1 MAGPMT
7 SQTASNRPEALG
19 AVATVV
25 VAQSAERLGACLSAV
40 GRQVY
45 VPSQVFVV
53 GGDQAVRAVA
63 DEHRALWRSNPRAAL
78 DALDPETVFVWLLR
92 DRARP
97 RPDALEALVQDGAR
111 VEASVAGSKVLD
123 AADPGVLVSVGY
135 ATDVFDAPYSGL
147 QAAELDQQQYDVIR
161 DVAAVS
167 AASMLVRFDLLR
179 GLGGFDRTMGP
190 IAGSIDLCQRARL
203 RGGRVVAVPSSE
215 VLYEGRDVAANW
227 QERAGELRAMIKVY
241 SPITLL
247 WAVPLAFLSGLAES
261 VVGPFLG
268 RWPLFGFLAGWLRA
282 LVGLPSTLLARWRT
296 RRFRVV
302 GDEELFRYQTGGSA
316 RLKGMYD
323 QGLER
328 WRARFPEG
336 ALSGF
341 SGAMEASRERLR
353 RPAVVVGL
361 GVIAFAL
368 VATRSI
374 WLGSLPVV
382 GFSLPPPESATATL
396 SAYAGGWN
404 PAGLGSPEVL
414 RPEVA
419 VTALLQAVLLGKAGL
434 AVAVLTVAAFLGGV
448 FGTARLLRVWGIGS
462 VAGYL
467 AGTVLM
473 AGPAAWAIAGDGSW
487 ATVVALGGVPWAVGG
502 ALAPWRGSAARR
514 VGRLAGLAL
523 ATGWTGAFAPA
534 VLLVPAAVVL
544 LWALVGRG
552 RRWPGVPLALA
563 GAALAVPLLMPWV
576 LYADPGALFTSAPP
590 AFWEPGWVMAAAAAA
605 LLFALVG
612 GDRTVAAV
620 AGWGGLLVAAGS
632 LVARSGELGVGREAG
647 QAGLVAAS
655 LGLAAVAGAALEAGA
670 RRREVGGLRGVAGVL
685 AVLAALALVGS
696 TAVLALPGRAGLPED
711 RYTGLLAF
719 ATAGE
724 GPAARVLLFGPHEDL
739 PGTSRDLEGLGYRLI
754 TPPHARSW
762 DAYLNEPRLGD
773 EALQAVLED
782 VLEGDV
788 RRAGERLAAFGVGW
802 VAFTEESPL
811 EAIFEAQLDMVPL
824 RGLEIPTFR
833 NEVAAAVALGP
844 GGVAWEPAGTGFRRP
859 EAVGGDS
866 VYLASNADYR
876 WGPGEWSQ
884 ADWANRVE
892 TAGAE
897 IRFAVNPARRYLAVG
912 SAAWLGGLVVLLG
925 VGRWGRRVKR

>member
-1 MAGPMT
+1 MAAPMT
-7 SQTASNRPEALG
+7 SQTASNRPEPLG

-25 VAQSAERLGACLSAV
+25 VAESAERLRACLSAV

-63 DEHRALWRSNPRAAL
+63 AEHQALWRPHLRAAM
-78 DALDPETVFVWLLR
+78 DAFGPEAVFVWLLR

-97 RPDALEALVQDGAR
+97 RPDALEALVRDGAR
-111 VEASVAGSKVLD
+111 VDASVAGSKMLD
-123 AADPGVLVSVGY
+123 AADPSILVSVGY

-147 QAAELDQQQYDVIR
+147 QAGELDQQQFDVIR

-167 AASMLVRFDLLR
+167 AASMLVRLDLLR
-179 GLGGFDRTMGP
+179 GLGGFDRAMGP
-190 IAGSIDLCQRARL
+190 TAASIDFCQRARL

-227 QERAGELRAMIKVY
+227 RERAGELRAMVKVY

-247 WAVPLAFLSGLAES
+247 WSVPLALLSGLVES
-261 VVGPFLG
+261 VAGPFLG

-282 LVGLPSTLLARWRT
+282 LVGLPSALVARWRT

-323 QGLER
+323 SGLER
-328 WRARFPEG
+328 LRARFPEG
-336 ALSGF
+336 VLSGF
-341 SGAMEASRERLR
+341 SDAMEAGQQRLR

-361 GVIAFAL
+361 AAFAFAL

-374 WLGSLPVV
+374 WSGGLPIV
-382 GFSLPPPESATATL
+382 GFSLPAPESAAAAL
-396 SAYAGGWN
+396 GAYAGGWN

-419 VTALLQAVLLGKAGL
+419 ATALLQAVLFGKAGL
-434 AVAVLTVAAFLGGV
+434 AAAVLTVTAFLGGV
-448 FGTARLLRVWGIGS
+448 FGTARLLRVWGVGP

-473 AGPAAWAIAGDGSW
+473 AGPAVPAMAGDGSW
-487 ATVVALGGVPWAVGG
+487 ATVIALGAVPWAAVG
-502 ALAPWRGSAARR
+502 ALAPWPRPWSRR
-514 VGRLAGLAL
+514 AGRLAGMVL
-523 ATGWTGAFAPA
+523 ATGLVGAFAPA
-534 VLLVPAAVVL
+534 GLLVPAAAVL

-552 RRWPGVPLALA
+552 RRWPAVPVALA
-563 GAALAVPLLMPWV
+563 AAALAVPLLMPWV
-576 LYADPGALFTSAPP
+576 LYTDLSVLFTSGTP
-590 AFWEPGWVMAAAAAA
+590 AFWEPVWVVAAAGAA
-605 LLFALVG
+605 LLFTMLG
-612 GDRTVAAV
+612 GDRAMAAV
-620 AGWGGLLVAAGS
+620 AGWGGLLAAAGS
-632 LVARSGELGVGREAG
+632 LLARGGELGVGGEAG
-647 QAGLVAAS
+647 RAGLMAAS
-655 LGLAAVAGAALEAGA
+655 LGMAAVAGAALEAGA
-670 RRREVGGLRGVAGVL
+670 RHREFGGLRGAAGL
-685 AVLAALALVGS
+685 LAALAAVVLVGS
-696 TAVLALPGRAGLPED
+696 TVALAVPGRAGLPED

-724 GPAARVLLFGPHEDL
+724 GTPARVLLFGPHEDL

-754 TPPHARSW
+754 TPPYAESW
-762 DAYLNEPRLGD
+762 DAHLNEPRLGD
-773 EALQAVLED
+773 QALQALLED
-782 VLEGDV
+782 LLEGDV
-788 RRAGERLAAFGVGW
+788 RRAGERLAAFGIGW
-802 VAFTEESPL
+802 VAFLEPSPL

-824 RGLEIPTFR
+824 RGLELPTFR
-833 NEVAAAVALGP
+833 NEVFAAVALGP
-844 GGVAWEPAGTGFRRP
+844 EGTSWEPDGTGFRRP
-859 EAVGGDS
+859 GEVGDDV
-866 VYLASNADYR
+866 VYLAVNADYR

-884 ADWANRVE
+884 ADWANRVD

-897 IRFAVNPARRYLAVG
+897 IRFAANPSRRYLALG
-912 SAAWLGGLVVLLG
+912 SAAWLAALVVLLG
-925 VGRWGRRVKR
+925 VGWWGRRAQR

>member
-7 SQTASNRPEALG
+7 SETASNLPEPLG

-25 VAQSAERLGACLSAV
+25 VADSAERLGACLSAV
-40 GRQVY
+40 GQQVY
-45 VPSQVFVV
+45 VPSQVLVA
-53 GGDQAVRAVA
+53 GGDRAVRAVA
-63 DEHRALWRSNPRAAL
+63 DEHRALWRPTLRAAM
-78 DALDPETVFVWLLR
+78 DAVDPGTVFVWLLR

-97 RPDALEALVQDGAR
+97 RPDALEALVEDGAR
-111 VEASVAGSKVLD
+111 VDASVAGSKMLD
-123 AADPGVLVSVGY
+123 AADPTVLVSVGY

-147 QAAELDQQQYDVIR
+147 QAGEIDQQQYDVIR

-167 AASMLVRFDLLR
+167 TASMLVRFDLLR
-179 GLGGFDRTMGP
+179 GLGGFDPAMGP
-190 IAGSIDLCQRARL
+190 TAASIDLCQRARL

-227 QERAGELRAMIKVY
+227 QARAGELRAMIKVY

-282 LVGLPSTLLARWRT
+282 LVGLPSTLVARWRT

-328 WRARFPEG
+328 LRARFPEG
-336 ALSGF
+336 VLSGF
-341 SGAMEASRERLR
+341 SGALETGQERLR
-353 RPAVVVGL
+353 RPAVILGL
-361 GVIAFAL
+361 AGVAFAL

-382 GFSLPPPESATATL
+382 GYTLPPPESATAAL
-396 SAYAGGWN
+396 GAYAGGWN

-414 RPEVA
+414 RPEVGA
-419 VTALLQAVLLGKAGL
+419 TALLQLILFGKAGL
-434 AVAVLTVAAFLGGV
+434 AVAVLTVAAFVGGV
-448 FGTARLLRVWGIGS
+448 FGTARLLRVWGMGP

-467 AGTVLM
+467 AGAVLM
-473 AGPAAWAIAGDGSW
+473 GGPAASAIAGGGSW
-487 ATVVALGGVPWAVGG
+487 ATVIALGAVPWAVVG
-502 ALAPWRGSAARR
+502 ALAPWPGSWARR

-534 VLLVPAAVVL
+534 ALAVPAAAVL

-552 RRWPGVPLALA
+552 RRWPAVPLALA
-563 GAALAVPLLMPWV
+563 GAALAIPLLMPWV
-576 LYADPGALFTSAPP
+576 LYADLEGIFTSGSP
-590 AFWEPGWVMAAAAAA
+590 AFWEPGWMMAAAAAA
-605 LLFALVG
+605 LLFSFLG
-612 GDRTVAAV
+612 GDRAVVAL
-620 AGWGGLLVAAGS
+620 AGWGGVLAAAGA
-632 LVARSGELGVGREAG
+632 LLARTGELGVGREAG
-647 QAGLVAAS
+647 QTGLVAAS

-670 RRREVGGLRGVAGVL
+670 RRREFGGLRGAAGV
-685 AVLAALALVGS
+685 AAALAAVVLVGS
-696 TAVLALPGRAGLPED
+696 SAAFAVSGRAGLPED

-719 ATAGE
+719 ATVGE
-724 GPAARVLLFGPHEDL
+724 GPAARVLLFGPHDDL
-739 PGTSRDLEGLGYRLI
+739 PGTSRDLQGLGYRLI
-754 TPPHARSW
+754 TPPHALSW

-773 EALQAVLED
+773 EALQGVLTD
-782 VLEGDV
+782 LLDGDV
-788 RRAGERLAAFGVGW
+788 RRAGERLAAFGIGW

-811 EAIFEAQLDMVPL
+811 EAVFEAQLDMVPL
-824 RGLEIPTFR
+824 RGLEVSTFR
-833 NEVAAAVALGP
+833 NEVAAAVAVGSE
-844 GGVAWEPAGTGFRRP
+844 GDAWQPEGTGFDRT
-859 EAVGGDS
+859 EGGGGDT
-866 VYLASNADYR
+866 VHLAANADYR

-884 ADWANRVE
+884 ADWANEVE
-892 TAGAE
+892 TAGSE

-912 SAAWLGGLVVLLG
+912 SAAWLGVLVSLLG
-925 VGRWGRRVKR
+925 LGWWGRRRER

>member
-1 MAGPMT
+1 MT
-7 SQTASNRPEALG
+7 SQTASNRPEPLG

-25 VAQSAERLGACLSAV
+25 VAESAERLRACLSAV

-53 GGDQAVRAVA
+53 GGDQVVRAVA
-63 DEHRALWRSNPRAAL
+63 DEHHALWRSNLRAAM
-78 DALDPETVFVWLLR
+78 DAVDPETVFIWLLR

-97 RPDALEALVQDGAR
+97 RPDALEALVVDGAR
-111 VEASVAGSKVLD
+111 VDASVAGSKVLD
-123 AADPGVLVSVGY
+123 AGDPAVLVSVGY

-147 QAAELDQQQYDVIR
+147 QPGELDQQQYDVIR

-167 AASMLVRFDLLR
+167 TASMLVRFDLLR

-190 IAGSIDLCQRARL
+190 TAGSIDLCQRARL

-215 VLYEGRDVAANW
+215 VLYEGRDAAANW

-241 SPITLL
+241 SPVTLL

-261 VVGPFLG
+261 VLGPLLG

-282 LVGLPSTLLARWRT
+282 LLGLPSTLLARWRT

-328 WRARFPEG
+328 LRARFPEG
-336 ALSGF
+336 VLSGF
-341 SGAMEASRERLR
+341 SGAMEASQERLR
-353 RPAVVVGL
+353 RPAFVVGL
-361 GVIAFAL
+361 AVIAFAL
-368 VATRSI
+368 LATRSI

-382 GFSLPPPESATATL
+382 GFSLPPSGSAAAAL
-396 SAYAGGWN
+396 GAYAGGWN

-419 VTALLQAVLLGKAGL
+419 ATGLLQAVLFGKAGL

-467 AGTVLM
+467 GGTVLM
-473 AGPAAWAIAGDGSW
+473 AGPAASAIAGDGSW
-487 ATVVALGGVPWAVGG
+487 ATVIALGALPWAAVG
-502 ALAPWRGSAARR
+502 ALAPWPGSWARR
-514 VGRLAGLAL
+514 VGRVSGLTL
-523 ATGWTGAFAPA
+523 ATGWAGAFAPA
-534 VLLVPAAVVL
+534 GLLVPAAAVL
-544 LWALVGRG
+544 LWALAGRG
-552 RRWPGVPLALA
+552 RRWPAVPLALA

-576 LYADPGALFTSAPP
+576 LYADLGALFTAGSSG
-590 AFWEPGWVMAAAAAA
+590 FWEPGWVMAAAVVA
-605 LLFALVG
+605 LLLALLG
-612 GDRTVAAV
+612 GDRAVAAV
-620 AGWGGLLVAAGS
+620 AGWGGLLAAAG
-632 LVARSGELGVGREAG
+632 LLLARSGEMGGRGAG
-647 QAGLVAAS
+647 QAGLMAAS
-655 LGLAAVAGAALEAGA
+655 LGLAAGAGAALEAGA
-670 RRREVGGLRGVAGVL
+670 RHREFGGLRGAAGVL
-685 AVLAALALVGS
+685 AALVAVVLVGS
-696 TAVLALPGRAGLPED
+696 TAVLAVPGRAGLPED
-711 RYTGLLAF
+711 RYTGLLGF

-724 GPAARVLLFGPHEDL
+724 GPPARVLLFGPHEDL

-754 TPPHARSW
+754 TPPHASSW

-782 VLEGDV
+782 LLEGDV
-788 RRAGERLAAFGVGW
+788 RRAGERLAAFGIGW

-811 EAIFEAQLDMVPL
+811 EAAFEAQLDMVPL

-833 NEVAAAVALGP
+833 NEVVAAIAMGS

-859 EAVGGDS
+859 GDGGDS
-866 VYLASNADYR
+866 VHLAVNADYR

-884 ADWANRVE
+884 ADWASRVD
-892 TAGAE
+892 TAGPE
-897 IRFAVNPARRYLAVG
+897 VRFAVNPARRNLALG
-912 SAAWLGGLVVLLG
+912 SAVWLGALVVLLG
-925 VGRWGRRVKR
+925 AGWWGRREDR